1 MNKMKFYQLIE
12 QQYKDYKNEINTM
25 ISTTCDGCPCQT
37 LRNEVFGPYEQTG
50 CADEMTYLIE
60 KYKIDGNAYLCE
72 SSMIAALK
80 IAKKMAENFNRI

>member
-1 MNKMKFYQLIE
+1 MKFYQLIE

-25 ISTTCDGCPCQT
+25 ISATCDGCPCQT

-72 SSMIAALK
+72 SSMLAAVK
-80 IAKKMAENFNRI
+80 IAKKISEKVNKI